1 MLKKIIYFIVNWI
14 SFFITSFIPV
24 KKDLVIFTGTS
35 LSNYNENSRYLYEY
49 LVKNKKFSPMWVT
62 NSKKVY
68 DYLCDKKYPVMWHK
82 SLSGA
87 WCYMRA
93 GVVIGTGLSYPS
105 LFMFVGKRTK
115 KIWLSHGAGIRGTN
129 AVSSEFINQFQLLKK
144 FHAFDF
150 LIFTSKFMDTYQ
162 GKLQFL
168 IPKNKRKILGFP
180 RCDHLFNLALL
191 ENSKNNKSTVKNFN
205 MPIKENTRVLLYAP
219 TWRPEECES
228 DSFSLFQ
235 LSEFNYSNFNNWL
248 KHNNIVLLISVH
260 ASARETYKDLSSY
273 GNIDFIPDDPL
284 IDINQIITE
293 VDLLITDYSSIATDF
308 MLMNRPVIFVMLD
321 YDYFY
326 NDYGLL
332 EDIRLTLP
340 GVEVD
345 NINSLELSI
354 IDLLNNPEKFQQK
367 RDKYLEKYYDINN
380 TNACS
385 NISNFIENLI

>member
-1 MLKKIIYFIVNWI
+1 ML
-14 SFFITSFIPV
+14 
-24 KKDLVIFTGTS
+24 
-35 LSNYNENSRYLYEY
+35 
-49 LVKNKKFSPMWVT
+49 
-62 NSKKVY
+62 
-68 DYLCDKKYPVMWHK
+68 
-82 SLSGA
+82 
-87 WCYMRA
+87 
-93 GVVIGTGLSYPS
+93 
-105 LFMFVGKRTK
+105 
-115 KIWLSHGAGIRGTN
+115 
-129 AVSSEFINQFQLLKK
+129 
-144 FHAFDF
+144 
-150 LIFTSKFMDTYQ
+150 
-162 GKLQFL
+162 
-168 IPKNKRKILGFP
+168 
-180 RCDHLFNLALL
+180 
-191 ENSKNNKSTVKNFN
+191 
-205 MPIKENTRVLLYAP
+205 
-219 TWRPEECES
+219 
-228 DSFSLFQ
+228 LFQ

-260 ASARETYKDLSSY
+260 ASARETSKDLSSY